1 MLSVTVSTD
10 ICASGDAIWEIVG
23 DFGNLARWL
32 PAITSMRC
40 TGSAPGSERSFT
52 VGGQLI
58 RERLLRRDERT
69 RSLTYRLLDGPLP
82 VDRYESTLTV
92 ESIDT
97 AVSNITW
104 FTTCDAVGI
113 DPERCKRLLQ
123 RVYFDALDQLAV
135 ALTQPR
141 NAPESR
147 SGAV

>member
-10 ICASGDAIWEIVG
+10 ICASGDALWEIVG

-32 PAITSMRC
+32 PAIGDLQC
-40 TGSAPGSERSFT
+40 TGNAPGSERSFT
-52 VGGQLI
+52 VGGQLV

-92 ESIDT
+92 ESLDT
-97 AVSNITW
+97 DVSNITW

-113 DPERCKRLLQ
+113 DPDRCKRLLQ
-123 RVYFDALDQLAV
+123 RVYLDALEQLDVAV
-135 ALTQPR
+135 TMPGNALETR
-141 NAPESR
+141 
-147 SGAV
+147 